1 MIRDPNVAHP
11 LRRLA
16 NYLKETRMK
25 LLASFLVAL
34 ALLVGGVTSP
44 AMAGDTDPLFV
55 NLTTDEPHRANMG
68 ISFGNNQADRGHP
81 LTIFLNDRGVLI
93 GSRANAEKFA
103 AHQKML
109 AELLSK
115 GAVVLICPMCMA
127 HYGVKESDLLPGL
140 KVGNP
145 GLLDAALFKGSTKT
159 LTW

>member
-1 MIRDPNVAHP
+1 
-11 LRRLA
+11 
-16 NYLKETRMK
+16 MK
-25 LLASFLVAL
+25 LNLFASFLLAFALVAGVATAPTL
-34 ALLVGGVTSP
+34 AGEQ
-44 AMAGDTDPLFV
+44 DPLFV

-68 ISFGNNQADRGHP
+68 ISFGRNQADRGHP

-93 GSRANAEKFA
+93 GARANAEKFA

-109 AELLSK
+109 AELMSK